1 MPPYAGAMRPLRL
14 AAARSLHSRRP
25 IPTTRPGWVCPSCHH
40 GQTLRASSTSSS
52 STTSSDTTNS
62 KPFYVTS
69 PIFYVN
75 ASPHVG
81 HMYTMILAD
90 SIKRW
95 QTLRGRTALY
105 CTGTDEHG
113 MKVQRAAA
121 KQGVPS
127 KDFCDTNA
135 DKFRQLARAC
145 GIDNDFFV
153 RTTDADHMDAVQH
166 FWHMLRDKGFL
177 YESTHSGWYCVSDE
191 CFYAED
197 EVERAIVPQTGRTI
211 MASIATGSEVE
222 WTEEKNYHFRMKA
235 MRDQLLRFYA
245 DNPDWIV
252 PRSRMNEVV
261 SWVTN
266 NLEDLSVSR
275 PVSRL
280 DWGIRVPD
288 DPSQTIYVWV
298 DALINYITK
307 AGFPAW
313 APGEEH
319 KGGWPA
325 DVQVIGKDILR
336 FHGVY
341 WPALLLAVGLP
352 PPKQLLS
359 HAHWT
364 LGKKKMS
371 KSVGNVVNPFQAIE
385 RWDLDTMRYFMLR
398 DGGIENDAD
407 YENRFIFARYE
418 KDLQWTLGNALSRIT
433 RSTKWVLAD
442 AVAWAK
448 TKSESEGGT
457 QDNGRVALGP
467 GSAHAREA
475 RLRLAALVDETP
487 RVMAEAM
494 ETELNP
500 SAAIRAAMTL
510 LVEANKFIAESEPW
524 DKVKVPDDAARH
536 EIVYHAA
543 EALRVAGVLLQPFMP
558 GKMAEMLDILGV
570 PAERRTFDW
579 AAFGGDLDYGVR
591 TAPGALPRGKWT
603 GLFPPA
609 VATD

>member
-1 MPPYAGAMRPLRL
+1 
-14 AAARSLHSRRP
+14 
-25 IPTTRPGWVCPSCHH
+25 
-40 GQTLRASSTSSS
+40 
-52 STTSSDTTNS
+52 
-62 KPFYVTS
+62 
-69 PIFYVN
+69 
-75 ASPHVG
+75 
-81 HMYTMILAD
+81 MYTMILAD
-90 SIKRW
+90 SLKRW
-95 QTLRGRTALY
+95 QTLRGRTAIY

-121 KQGVPS
+121 KQGIPS
-127 KDFCDTNA
+127 KAFCDSNA
-135 DKFRQLARAC
+135 EKFRQLAAAC

-153 RTTDADHMDAVQH
+153 RTTDPDHMDAVQH
-166 FWHMLRDKGFL
+166 FWHLLREGGHI

-222 WTEEKNYHFRMKA
+222 WTEEKNYHFRMKS
-235 MRDQLLRFYA
+235 MREKLLQFYEE
-245 DNPDWIV
+245 NPDWIV

-261 SWVTN
+261 SWVRN
-266 NLEDLSVSR
+266 NLEDLSISR

-280 DWGIRVPD
+280 DWGVRVPD
-288 DPSQTIYVWV
+288 DPSQTVYVWV

-313 APGEEH
+313 PPGEEH

-352 PPKQLLS
+352 LPKQLLS

-433 RSTKWVLAD
+433 RSTKWNMAD
-442 AVAWAK
+442 AVKWAK
-448 TKSESEGGT
+448 AQETWS
-457 QDNGRVALGP
+457 QGP
-467 GSAHAREA
+467 VHARGS
-475 RLRLAALVDETP
+475 RLQLAALVDETP
-487 RVMAEAM
+487 RIMATAM

-500 SAAIRAAMTL
+500 SAAIRAAMNL

-524 DKVKVPDDAARH
+524 DKTKVPDDMARN
-536 EIVYHAA
+536 EIVFHAA
-543 EALRVAGVLLQPFMP
+543 EALRVSGILLQPFMP
-558 GKMAEMLDILGV
+558 GKMSEMLDILGV
-570 PAERRTFDW
+570 HAERRSFDFATFR
-579 AAFGGDLDYGVR
+579 GDLEYGMR
-591 TAPGALPRGKWT
+591 EAPGALPRGKWT

>member
-1 MPPYAGAMRPLRL
+1 
-14 AAARSLHSRRP
+14 
-25 IPTTRPGWVCPSCHH
+25 
-40 GQTLRASSTSSS
+40 
-52 STTSSDTTNS
+52 
-62 KPFYVTS
+62 
-69 PIFYVN
+69 
-75 ASPHVG
+75 
-81 HMYTMILAD
+81 MILAD
-90 SIKRW
+90 SLKRW
-95 QTLRGRTALY
+95 QTLRGRDALY

-121 KQGVPS
+121 KQGIPP
-127 KDFCDTNA
+127 KAFCDNNA
-135 DKFRQLARAC
+135 DKFRQLAAAC
-145 GIDNDFFV
+145 GLDNDFFV
-153 RTTDADHMDAVQH
+153 RTTDADHVDAVQH
-166 FWHMLRDKGFL
+166 FWHLLRAGGHV

-235 MRDQLLRFYA
+235 MRDRLLQFYD

-252 PRSRMNEVV
+252 PRARMNEVV
-261 SWVTN
+261 SWVRH
-266 NLEDLSVSR
+266 NLEDLSISR

-298 DALINYITK
+298 DALINYLTK

-313 APGEEH
+313 APGDEH
-319 KGGWPA
+319 SGGWPA
-325 DVQVIGKDILR
+325 DVHVIGKDIVR

-398 DGGIENDAD
+398 DGGLENDAD

-433 RSTKWVLAD
+433 RSTKWNVAD
-442 AVAWAK
+442 AVRWARDHHQAAAAHGADV
-448 TKSESEGGT
+448 EVE
-457 QDNGRVALGP
+457 VEA
-467 GSAHAREA
+467 SADAPQSRQ
-475 RLRLAALVDETP
+475 RRLAALVDETP
-487 RVMAEAM
+487 RVMAAAM
-494 ETELNP
+494 ETDLNP
-500 SAAIRAAMTL
+500 SAAIKAAMTL
-510 LVEANKFIAESEPW
+510 LIEANKFIADSAPW
-524 DKVKVPDDAARH
+524 DRTKVPSDAARNA
-536 EIVYHAA
+536 IVFHAA

-558 GKMAEMLDILGV
+558 GKMGEMLDILGV
-570 PAERRTFDW
+570 QPARRTF
-579 AAFGGDLDYGVR
+579 AHATFGGDVEYGAR
-591 TAPGALPRGKWT
+591 KEAAALPRGKWT